1 MIALMAI
8 AGCIATIKKNSE
20 SWGGLKMSRMPRGLL
35 AGALLL
41 LCVWSGPA
49 IAAWPERPIS
59 ILIPWGPG
67 GGADQLARA
76 MQPLLEQELKVP
88 INIVNRAGGS
98 GAVGHVAMAQ
108 APADG
113 YTWGLATVEIAM
125 LHWQGLSAFSPKD
138 YTVAALINADAG
150 GLVVK
155 ADSPYKSPKD
165 VLEAIRSKPA
175 KALKSSGTGQ
185 GGIWHLGLVGWL
197 VSEKIDPAKVPWVP
211 SQGSAPA
218 VQDLA
223 AGGVDFIVVSLPE
236 ARALID
242 PGILRPLAN
251 MDSSRLWLYPNVPTM
266 KEATGNEFIILTWR
280 GIVGPKGIPEEA
292 VNKMRVAMKKA
303 YDHPSYQ
310 EFLKA
315 RGFGAMWLEGQTA
328 MDHMTKASD
337 DFGRL
342 MKEAGLIK

>member
-1 MIALMAI
+1 MLRRLVVIAAAAI
-8 AGCIATIKKNSE
+8 GV
-20 SWGGLKMSRMPRGLL
+20 
-35 AGALLL
+35 
-41 LCVWSGPA
+41 CVAPTSSA
-49 IAAWPERPIS
+49 VAAWPERPIS
-59 ILIPWGPG
+59 ILIPWGAG

-76 MQPLLEQELKVP
+76 MAPLLEQELKVP

-98 GAVGHVAMAQ
+98 GAVGHVAMGQAQ
-108 APADG
+108 PDG
-113 YTWGLATVEIAM
+113 YTWGLATVEISM
-125 LHWQGLSAFSPKD
+125 LHWQGLSTFSPKD
-138 YTVAALINADAG
+138 YTIAALINADAG

-155 ADSPYKSPKD
+155 ADGPYKSAKD
-165 VLEAIRSKPA
+165 VLEAVRSKPA
-175 KALKSSGTGQ
+175 KTFKSSGTGQ

-251 MDSSRLWLYPNVPTM
+251 MDSSRLWLYPDVPTM
-266 KEATGNEFIILTWR
+266 KEATGNEFVILTWR

-292 VNKMRVAMKKA
+292 VTKMRAAMKKA

-310 EFLKA
+310 DFLKA
-315 RGFGAMWLEGQTA
+315 RGFGAMWLEGQAA
-328 MDHMTKASD
+328 MDHMVKASD
-337 DFGRL
+337 EFGKL